1 MSAQLK
7 PSDNIKPVDPVWDA
21 IRANA
26 KGVVADEPA
35 LRGSIQHVASGHKT
49 YFTSLDL
56 PVALL
61 RSAIDHLAGRHQA
74 LD

>member
-1 MSAQLK
+1 MNVQVRESFVIRVWTEPGQSPLAAGQ
-7 PSDNIKPVDPVWDA
+7 PPAEPV
-21 IRANA
+21 
-26 KGVVADEPA
+26 

-61 RSAIDHLAGRHQA
+61 RASVERLGGHVGPLA
-74 LD
+74 

>member
-1 MSAQLK
+1 MQLQR
-7 PSDNIKPVDPVWDA
+7 PESYLIRVWTEPDA
-21 IRANA
+21 DAESGA
-26 KGVVADEPA
+26 AEPA
-35 LRGSIQHVASGHKT
+35 LRGSIQHVASGHRT

-61 RSAIDHLAGRHQA
+61 RSVVDHLAGRAQA

>member
-1 MSAQLK
+1 MDMQL
-7 PSDNIKPVDPVWDA
+7 PESYLIRVWTEPDDDVPAATPV
-21 IRANA
+21 
-26 KGVVADEPA
+26 

-61 RSAIDHLAGRHQA
+61 RASVDRLAGRQGPI
-74 LD
+74 D

>member
-1 MSAQLK
+1 MDMQL
-7 PSDNIKPVDPVWDA
+7 PESYLIRVWTEPDDDDRPAAVPV
-21 IRANA
+21 
-26 KGVVADEPA
+26 

-61 RSAIDHLAGRHQA
+61 RASVDRLAGRQA
-74 LD
+74 PID

>member
-1 MSAQLK
+1 MDMQL
-7 PSDNIKPVDPVWDA
+7 PESYLIRVWTEPED
-21 IRANA
+21 
-26 KGVVADEPA
+26 DEAAVSEPI

-61 RSAIDHLAGRHQA
+61 RATVDRLAGRQVPIG
-74 LD
+74 

>member
-1 MSAQLK
+1 MHLHPPESYLIRVWAE
-7 PSDNIKPVDPVWDA
+7 PEADPE
-21 IRANA
+21 
-26 KGVVADEPA
+26 ADEPA